1 MKVYRYIYICKYTVD
16 TTSTNQFLNDHSN
29 NILLFRFLSM
39 NGKNSNGI
47 KTKSPRK
54 LNVENINATH
64 RCEEMN
70 EIYYIL
76 S

>member
-1 MKVYRYIYICKYTVD
+1 
-16 TTSTNQFLNDHSN
+16 
-29 NILLFRFLSM
+29 M